1 MHLFV
6 YDIFTNYCFY
16 VIIVEAQSFGGDI
29 VGSNITMIQADV
41 IKAYGVRKTIQ
52 TAAKLNKQGYVALL
66 QEDIQLIKNAVPY
79 NEDVYIG
86 KRKVSNG
93 NFKAGQISL
102 QAYKTGKNIILA
114 ISFTNKAPASY
125 MHRVISVAHGMIKYG
140 NLTVMTTS
148 KIEAASFESA
158 KNKGKL
164 VDVRW
169 VTVDQI

>member
-6 YDIFTNYCFY
+6 CDIFTNRCFH
-16 VIIVEAQSFGGDI
+16 VIIVKAQSFGGDI
-29 VGSNITMIQADV
+29 VGSNITIIQADV
-41 IKAYGVRKTIQ
+41 IKAYGIRKAMQ
-52 TAAKLNKQGYVALL
+52 TAAKLNKQSYVALL
-66 QEDIQLIKNAVPY
+66 QEDIQLVKNAVPY

-102 QAYKTGKNIILA
+102 QTYKTGKNIILA
-114 ISFTNKAPASY
+114 ISFTNKAPSNY
-125 MHRVISVAHGMIKYG
+125 IHRVISVAHGLVEYG

-164 VDVRW
+164 VNACW
-169 VTVDQI
+169 VTVD